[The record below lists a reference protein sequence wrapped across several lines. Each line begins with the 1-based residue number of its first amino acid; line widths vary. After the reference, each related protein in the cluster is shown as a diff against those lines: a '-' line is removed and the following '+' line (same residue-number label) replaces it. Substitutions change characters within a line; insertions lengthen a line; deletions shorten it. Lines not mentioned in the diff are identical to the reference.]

1 MANPLGHRYAFISL
15 WLRIKHLHRDGCST
29 RPGSSSHSALTAK
42 GKGGGGIRKRTPT
55 PKQQTFAKRGWFWS
69 QEHQFLG
76 RINDVTVHSW
86 RKDDDSC
93 IYLFVFCLLWWS
105 SVPPLILVRFHLRL
119 RRGSKCS
126 RPTWMSPPSGIHPR
140 CTRTDTSL
148 CKKTKTKTNPPW
160 LPMVHRTWCH
170 EGGQPFIQKH
180 KRCAFSAERRDS
192 WSGLLPIFF
201 NQPQTPTRSKCQLP
215 CDVTISQCV
224 ATLMQTHRASVDEV
238 THFISRALKCF
249 LFASMN
255 ATTHPKCLVLSPP
268 SV

>member
-105 SVPPLILVRFHLRL
+105 SVPPFILVRFHLRL

-148 CKKTKTKTNPPW
+148 CKKTKTKTALAPN
-160 LPMVHRTWCH
+160 RTLHLVSW
-170 EGGQPFIQKH
+170 GG
-180 KRCAFSAERRDS
+180 A
-192 WSGLLPIFF
+192 
-201 NQPQTPTRSKCQLP
+201 
-215 CDVTISQCV
+215 
-224 ATLMQTHRASVDEV
+224 
-238 THFISRALKCF
+238 AL
-249 LFASMN
+249 
-255 ATTHPKCLVLSPP
+255 HPKAQTLCIQCRETWLMKRPASDL
-268 SV
+268 